1 MLGLPK
7 LPDMWR
13 VLKEADLH
21 AIRREAERPFQVLL
35 VAEDG
40 ADAERL
46 GALLSGP
53 DGSRH
58 PWLVP
63 ADAAEARH
71 PASSGMLDLA
81 VLISPAPDLSPA
93 LGFAADALRAAKVP
107 VVTVAY
113 GSRSAMAAVVRPGEA
128 ARAAV
133 GALDAPAV
141 PAAGQ
146 GGAWRA
152 APGAG
157 PGPAPPP
164 APPPPAALP
173 GVVEATGATTAV
185 S

>member
-21 AIRREAERPFQVLL
+21 AIRREAERPFQALL

-63 ADAAEARH
+63 ADAAEAR
-71 PASSGMLDLA
+71 
-81 VLISPAPDLSPA
+81 
-93 LGFAADALRAAKVP
+93 
-107 VVTVAY
+107 
-113 GSRSAMAAVVRPGEA
+113 
-128 ARAAV
+128 
-133 GALDAPAV
+133 
-141 PAAGQ
+141 
-146 GGAWRA
+146 
-152 APGAG
+152 
-157 PGPAPPP
+157 PPP
-164 APPPPAALP
+164 APGMLDPAVLVSPGPHPSPALRFPPPAP
-173 GVVEATGATTAV
+173 
-185 S
+185 